1 MGRRPPGVP
10 PPGDEGT
17 APPPKIIFERI
28 EGKKYLLGNFYMYA
42 FTQNLLEKNMMREA
56 LIYFD
61 SENGEKNS
69 RGYEL

>member
-1 MGRRPPGVP
+1 MH
-10 PPGDEGT
+10 
-17 APPPKIIFERI
+17 
-28 EGKKYLLGNFYMYA
+28 A